1 MPIVQQ
7 HTSDMRVQTIPLQA
21 LDSISQTCRT
31 SHANFI
37 MHTPMIFLYSVNNNA
52 AQIQGLVYMSS
63 SHSVLRFYSGLYW
76 FTGGQSQLLFSAV
89 LSAVCLGNLSHLRD
103 LLFTP
108 VTLIH

>member
-1 MPIVQQ
+1 MSIVQQ

-37 MHTPMIFLYSVNNNA
+37 MHTPMIFLYSVNNA

-63 SHSVLRFYSGLYW
+63 SHSVLR
-76 FTGGQSQLLFSAV
+76 LLFLSLLVYRWSVSAV
-89 LSAVCLGNLSHLRD
+89 IFSSVSWK
-103 LLFTP
+103 FKSS
-108 VTLIH
+108 